1 MFLLTHKNDMYLCN
15 IIYLIHVWCIIF
27 SQNKYIPL
35 HFHNGENSQ
44 YSRAEEVNQWLK
56 ALVTLNRSGYRSPFT

>member
-1 MFLLTHKNDMYLCN
+1 MD
-15 IIYLIHVWCIIF
+15 CIIF

-44 YSRAEEVNQWLK
+44 YARAEEINQWLK
-56 ALVTLNRSGYRSPFT
+56 ALVTLNRSGYRSPYLKDNLYLPETTVSVDLTSP